1 MSSST
6 ELTTFIKQEA
16 IAHGFDIVGIAQASS
31 FEETEARLLDHIEQG
46 HIAGLAWFT
55 PDRASFSCSPANL
68 LPEVRSII
76 SLGISYLNSEPII
89 PTDQFENQSKN
100 QPKAKI
106 ARYAWGK
113 DYHEVLKEKMTAL
126 YESLRK
132 YKGLE
137 AGEARFLVDTAR
149 IVDRAV
155 AQRAGVGFFGKNT
168 NIINKKYGSWIFLC
182 EILTNLELDYD
193 TSGLGTCGKC
203 TRCID
208 ACPTAAI
215 VQPGVVH
222 NDHCIAYLTIE
233 LKDTIP
239 TELRPQMGNWI
250 FGCDICQEVC
260 PYNKKALAGNH
271 PELQPVMPDDAHPS
285 LIEWLKLTADEQA
298 FRQKFRG
305 TPILRTKRAGLRRN
319 IAVALGNSGFEAA
332 IEPLQA
338 ALQDEANPV
347 VQEHLSWA
355 LQKIQTKPNS

>member
-1 MSSST
+1 
-6 ELTTFIKQEA
+6 
-16 IAHGFDIVGIAQASS
+16 
-31 FEETEARLLDHIEQG
+31 
-46 HIAGLAWFT
+46 
-55 PDRASFSCSPANL
+55 
-68 LPEVRSII
+68 
-76 SLGISYLNSEPII
+76 
-89 PTDQFENQSKN
+89 
-100 QPKAKI
+100 
-106 ARYAWGK
+106 
-113 DYHEVLKEKMTAL
+113 MTAL
-126 YESLRK
+126 YETLRQ

-193 TSGLGTCGKC
+193 TPGLGTCGKC

-222 NDHCIAYLTIE
+222 NDHCISYLTIE
-233 LKDTIP
+233 LKGTIP
-239 TELRPQMGNWI
+239 AELRSQMGNWI
-250 FGCDICQEVC
+250 FGCDICQDVC

-271 PELQPVMPDDAHPS
+271 PEFQPAAPDDAHPS

-305 TPILRTKRAGLRRN
+305 TPILRTKHAGLRRN
-319 IAVALGNSGFEAA
+319 IAVALGNSGSEAA

-338 ALQDEANPV
+338 ALQDETNPI

-355 LQKIQTKPNS
+355 LQKIQTKADS